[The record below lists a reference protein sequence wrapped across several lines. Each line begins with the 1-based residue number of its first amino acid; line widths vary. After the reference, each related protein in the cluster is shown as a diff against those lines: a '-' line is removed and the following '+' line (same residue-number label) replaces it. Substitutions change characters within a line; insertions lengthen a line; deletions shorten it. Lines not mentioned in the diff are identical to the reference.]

1 MAVLSVGLG
10 IIALDG
16 TIVGVAL
23 PSVITDQQL
32 NPTQAQ
38 WVNSLY
44 AVLLAA
50 LLLRRARFAGTWG
63 RKRAFLTG
71 LTIFVEG
78 SVLAGFLPP
87 PPLTSARAVQAIGA
101 AFIMPSTLST
111 VNAVF
116 RGKYRA
122 AAFGV
127 WGAVISGAAALGLL
141 AGGALTEWVSWYSR
155 LSRPDLGWWEPQSSF
170 SFFGWTWS
178 ENAPISPVPVALA
191 VSAVGF
197 ALSAMAIGAFSPV
210 QQPHVAARFGAPG
223 TVLIGLGLE
232 AVGVLILVLL
242 MGPDTNGWIIAAPLT
257 LYGLGLGFASA
268 TQSTVRLGQ
277 WCRP

>member
-1 MAVLSVGLG
+1 MG
-10 IIALDG
+10 
-16 TIVGVAL
+16 
-23 PSVITDQQL
+23 QQPL
-32 NPTQAQ
+32 CGAI
-38 WVNSLY
+38 SC
-44 AVLLAA
+44 AA
-50 LLLRRARFAGTWG
+50 AATGKIAGTWG

-127 WGAVISGAAALGLL
+127 WGAVISGSAALGLL

-210 QQPHVAARFGAPG
+210 QQPPRRG
-223 TVLIGLGLE
+223 TVRGRLAPCSSGSAWKPSAFLSSSRLWGRIRM
-232 AVGVLILVLL
+232 VGSS
-242 MGPDTNGWIIAAPLT
+242 PH
-257 LYGLGLGFASA
+257 
-268 TQSTVRLGQ
+268 R
-277 WCRP
+277 